1 MFIDELG
8 DITRKYN
15 AYHKHISKIKKYIN
29 FNKENNYEDPKFKVD
44 DYVI

>member
-15 AYHKHISKIKKYIN
+15 AYHKHISKIKNIN